1 MFRVLE
7 YREPFAGGM
16 SVGLNMFEQ
25 SRRGGWINDIDPGVY
40 ASWTAA
46 KLFPDHL
53 QASVWRSDPTVK
65 AFNTLKQF
73 FLANPPSP
81 TLMPEI
87 VEMAVRKLAIHKM
100 SFSYIG
106 ELGTVYGG
114 QAQMRSVAE
123 RWNRKL
129 ICHRIDRIHPILRD
143 VQVTNVDSST

>member
-65 AFNTLKQF
+65 AFNTLVSATRECPLRAKLECPLLG
-73 FLANPPSP
+73 LA
-81 TLMPEI
+81 
-87 VEMAVRKLAIHKM
+87 R
-100 SFSYIG
+100 
-106 ELGTVYGG
+106 
-114 QAQMRSVAE
+114 
-123 RWNRKL
+123 
-129 ICHRIDRIHPILRD
+129 
-143 VQVTNVDSST
+143 